1 MCLYTTKPQGR
12 ILKRSKTVYK
22 VLELYIYNGC
32 GTENRFS
39 LITPYKLIGITS
51 LPCTLY
57 AKYGKTDG
65 KYFLEE
71 EKYSSLGMFS
81 KVLGKTI
88 YCVEGEGVHAY
99 LTKDI
104 SELREYYDSSMLLGS
119 FDYETTYEKITAKVI
134 AKAHIPASSTVWDY
148 DKNIYK
154 HYNFAPDIAADKM
167 IIDKII
173 LPPHFSEGRTDEDI
187 KCRKRIISFV
197 KKINGKLLM
206 GDKLCA

>member
-39 LITPYKLIGITS
+39 LITPYRLIGITS

-71 EKYSSLGMFS
+71 EKESILGIFS

-104 SELREYYDSSMLLGS
+104 SELREYDDSSALLGFS
-119 FDYETTYEKITAKVI
+119 DYETTYEKITARVI

-154 HYNFAPDIAADKM
+154 HYDFAPDIAADKM

-173 LPPHFSEGRTDEDI
+173 LPPHFHEGRTDEDI

-197 KKINGKLLM
+197 KKINGKLIM